1 MTKHRGILALL
12 ASSMVSL
19 TAAGHPATELYIP
32 IGKSP
37 GISHVKSY
45 IGQIQSPGAAQVGFT
60 MMVNGSAK
68 YVAFDELT
76 KIYLQYETPGK
87 NNALGSY
94 ADCQAGRTTEVY
106 LADDGKARWIK
117 VLMP

>member
-1 MTKHRGILALL
+1 MNRHRAILALL
-12 ASSMVSL
+12 ASAMVSL

-37 GISHVKSY
+37 GISHVKSW
-45 IGQIQSPGAAQVGFT
+45 IGQIQSLAATQVGFT
-60 MMVNGSAK
+60 MMVNDDAK
-68 YVAFDELT
+68 YVAFDEST

-87 NNALGSY
+87 NNELGNY
-94 ADCQAGRTTEVY
+94 TDCKAGRTAEVY
-106 LADDGKARWIK
+106 LADDGKANWIK

>member
-1 MTKHRGILALL
+1 MTRHFGILALL

-45 IGQIQSPGAAQVGFT
+45 IGQIQSLSAAQVGLT
-60 MMVNGSAK
+60 MMVGDSAK
-68 YVAFDELT
+68 YVPFNEST

-87 NNALGSY
+87 NNALGRY
-94 ADCQAGRTTEVY
+94 ADCQAGRNAEVY
-106 LADDGKARWIK
+106 LADDGKVRWIK

>member
-1 MTKHRGILALL
+1 MTKRRGILALL

-37 GISHVKSY
+37 GISHVKSF
-45 IGQIQSPGAAQVGFT
+45 IGRIESVGAAQAGFT
-60 MMVNGSAK
+60 MMVNDSAK
-68 YVAFDELT
+68 YVAFDVST

-87 NNALGSY
+87 NNALGRY
-94 ADCQAGRTTEVY
+94 ADCQAGRNAEVY
-106 LADDGKARWIK
+106 LADDGKLRWIK